1 MRGFHWWRL
10 RGWTTPFFFPY
21 SRQPIDTMSE
31 STKKRTLD
39 AFFKPPPKKARVSDK
54 EDAEK
59 GGKGT
64 IDEDQVSLAT
74 SLSISTHVNAQYITG
89 KRVFKP
95 SNIPIAC
102 SVFSKVNWNRPK
114 VNSLHN
120 WSNHQWSSGSRPP
133 LLRAIYPKIPWTTS
147 LSISP

>member
-1 MRGFHWWRL
+1 
-10 RGWTTPFFFPY
+10 
-21 SRQPIDTMSE
+21 MSE

-102 SVFSKVNWNRPK
+102 SVFSKVN
-114 VNSLHN
+114 
-120 WSNHQWSSGSRPP
+120 
-133 LLRAIYPKIPWTTS
+133 
-147 LSISP
+147 